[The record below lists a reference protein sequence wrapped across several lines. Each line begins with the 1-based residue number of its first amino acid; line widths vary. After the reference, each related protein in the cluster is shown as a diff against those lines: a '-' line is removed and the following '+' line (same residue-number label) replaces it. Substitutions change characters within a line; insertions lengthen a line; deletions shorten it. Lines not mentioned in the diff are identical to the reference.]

1 MESSVGMG
9 QSIRIAVLSDL
20 HLEVRRWHLVRD
32 GLSEDA
38 ARDTLRRLVGEAIAP
53 ARTADLVILAGDVE
67 NGVAGIDW
75 AARAF
80 AGQPVVTVAG
90 NHEFYG
96 ERIPGLL
103 PRLHAAA
110 GRSGN
115 VTFLENAEAR
125 LRIGSRAL
133 RFLGCTLWTDFRL
146 YGESGAALAMA
157 LAADRILDHAR
168 IALDN
173 GSRFLPA
180 NARRLH
186 AASLSWLEEALE
198 TPDEPFDGTTVV
210 VTHHAPSPQSV
221 APQFVGD
228 PLSPSFAS
236 DLTGLIERTRPA
248 LWIHGHTH
256 HPVDYRVGATRVL
269 SNQWG
274 YPKESLPMSAVVVE
288 I

>member
-1 MESSVGMG
+1 MG
-9 QSIRIAVLSDL
+9 QGIRIAVLSDL
-20 HLEVRRWHLVRD
+20 HLEVRRWHLLRD
-32 GLSEDA
+32 GLTEDA
-38 ARDTLRRLVGEAIAP
+38 AKDTLRRLVEAAIAP
-53 ARTADLVILAGDVE
+53 ARKADLVVLAGDVE

-96 ERIPGLL
+96 ERIPGLV
-103 PRLHAAA
+103 PRLQAAA

-125 LRIGSRAL
+125 LRIGDRAL
-133 RFLGCTLWTDFRL
+133 RVLGCTLWTDFWL
-146 YGESGAALAMA
+146 YGESGAALVMP
-157 LAADRILDHAR
+157 LARDRILDHAR
-168 IALDN
+168 ITLDD

-180 NARRLH
+180 DARRLH
-186 AASLSWLEEALE
+186 AASRSFLEDALA
-198 TPDEPFDGTTVV
+198 EPFAGPTVV
-210 VTHHAPSPQSV
+210 VTHHAPSPRSIS
-221 APQFVGD
+221 PQFVGD

-236 DLTGLIERTRPA
+236 DLTELIERTRPA

-256 HPVDYRVGATRVL
+256 HPVDYRIGKTRIV
-269 SNQWG
+269 SRQWG
-274 YPKESLPMSAVVVE
+274 YPKEGLSMSADVVE

>member
-1 MESSVGMG
+1 MESTAGMG
-9 QSIRIAVLSDL
+9 RGIRIAVLSDL

-38 ARDTLRRLVGEAIAP
+38 ARDTLRLLVGEAIAP
-53 ARTADLVILAGDVE
+53 ARTADLVVLAGDVE
-67 NGVAGIDW
+67 NGDAGIDW
-75 AARAF
+75 AARVF

-103 PRLHAAA
+103 PRLRTAAA
-110 GRSGN
+110 RSGN
-115 VTFLENAEAR
+115 VTFLEKAETR
-125 LRIGSRAL
+125 LRIGTRTL
-133 RFLGCTLWTDFRL
+133 RLLGCTLWTDFRL

-168 IALDN
+168 IALDD

-180 NARRLH
+180 DAQRLH

-198 TPDEPFDGTTVV
+198 TPDEPFDGPTVV

-221 APQFVGD
+221 APHFTGD

-274 YPKESLPMSAVVVE
+274 YPKEGLPMSAVVVE